1 MLFQV
6 QLQLL
11 TAIVLPCPCGYVIS
25 GSVADVDSHCI
36 TLPLWLYISGSVA
49 VVDSHCEAIPEE
61 TNRYP
66 GACTASS
73 QLVHSGNT
81 L

>member
-6 QLQLL
+6 QLKLL
-11 TAIVLPCPCGYVIS
+11 TAIVLPCPCGYV
-25 GSVADVDSHCI
+25 
-36 TLPLWLYISGSVA
+36 ISGSVA

-73 QLVHSGNT
+73 QLVHSGNSEIRVFCVCF